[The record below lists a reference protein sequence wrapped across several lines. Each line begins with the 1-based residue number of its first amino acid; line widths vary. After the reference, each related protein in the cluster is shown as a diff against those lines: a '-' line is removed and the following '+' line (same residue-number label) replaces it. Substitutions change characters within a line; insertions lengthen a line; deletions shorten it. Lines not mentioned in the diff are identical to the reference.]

1 MSEHLIYKSMIGVLT
16 DVDHIGK
23 NNKADMGNGGKY
35 NFRGID
41 DMYNSLHSLFVKHQV
56 FLIPKVLETTLEIQ
70 EKEKVYN
77 GQTTRSLQYSS
88 IVKMEFTFTAIDG
101 SSVTATGIGH
111 AIDTSDKG
119 TNKAQSSALKYCLM
133 QTFLIPTVE
142 DKDVEK
148 ENNQMAKAKKQEE
161 ENNQM
166 AKAKKQEEAKNQ
178 MAKAKK
184 QEEAKNQIINQANL
198 LVTKIDKNEKLQKD
212 KTQVWLNAYKA
223 YIPTDLI
230 AKIEAFLTKVEE
242 VKVEETA
249 LLEDKRPLT
258 EV

>member
-161 ENNQM
+161 ENNQI
-166 AKAKKQEEAKNQ
+166 
-178 MAKAKK
+178 AKAKK

>member
-88 IVKMEFTFTAIDG
+88 IVKMEFTFIAIDG

-161 ENNQM
+161 ENNQI
-166 AKAKKQEEAKNQ
+166 AKAKKQEES
-178 MAKAKK
+178 
-184 QEEAKNQIINQANL
+184 KNQIINQANL
-198 LVTKIDKNEKLQKD
+198 LVAKIGKNEKLQKD

-242 VKVEETA
+242 VKVEEDQA

>member
-178 MAKAKK
+178 
-184 QEEAKNQIINQANL
+184 IINQANL

>member
-70 EKEKVYN
+70 EKEKIWN
-77 GQTTRSLQYSS
+77 GQTTKSLQYSS

-133 QTFLIPTVE
+133 QTFLIPTIE

-148 ENNQMAKAKKQEE
+148 ENNQI
-161 ENNQM
+161 
-166 AKAKKQEEAKNQ
+166 AKAKKQEEAK
-178 MAKAKK
+178 K
-184 QEEAKNQIINQANL
+184 QIINQANL

-212 KTQVWLNAYKA
+212 KTQAWFNAYKA

-230 AKIEAFLTKVEE
+230 AKIEAFLTEVEE
-242 VKVEETA
+242 VKVEETQENP
-249 LLEDKRPLT
+249 LLEDKQPLT